1 MTEHVYGDPA
11 AVGWAMVT
19 VALPASI
26 AGLAL
31 FTRFHAAARR

>member
-1 MTEHVYGDPA
+1 MTKPVHGDPV

-31 FTRFHAAARR
+31 FTRSRTAARR